1 VQQCTAM
8 ADLQLSLMMGANPRS
23 LPVLDG
29 IVKPEGIDLVC
40 TKGHP
45 SEIFWR
51 QLKFAEFDV
60 SEMSMSSYLMAL
72 AGGNRDWVGIPVFSA
87 RRFFHVG
94 IWIRNDRGIER
105 PEDLKGKRVGVPE
118 YQQTAALWTR
128 GALEH
133 EWGVKAQDIGEWFME
148 RTEAVSHGGATGFKP
163 PAGVK
168 LTHMSADTNIGEMLL
183 KGELDATI
191 LYIVDNNLVDRSK
204 ARLEDSPK
212 MRLLFPDQV
221 GEAHRYYQKT
231 KIWPI
236 NHAMVVRRSIA
247 EKHPWVVLNIFNA
260 FQRAKELY
268 LKELRELA
276 AGHLEVGLLPPESRK
291 ALSEDPYPYGV
302 KANRLVLETIAQ
314 YSHEQRLTPRQ
325 IPLEE
330 VFAEPTLDL

>member
-1 VQQCTAM
+1 
-8 ADLQLSLMMGANPRS
+8 MMGANPRS

-51 QLKFAEFDV
+51 QLKFAEFDL
-60 SEMSMSSYLMAL
+60 SEMSMSSYLMYL
-72 AGGNRDWVGIPVFSA
+72 AGGNRDWVGIPVFSQ
-87 RRFFHVG
+87 RRFFHTG

-128 GALEH
+128 GALQH
-133 EWGVKAQDIGEWFME
+133 EWGVTAQDIGEWFME
-148 RTEAVSHGGATGFKP
+148 RTEAVSHGGATGFQP
-163 PAGVK
+163 PSGVK

-183 KGELDATI
+183 EGELDATI

-212 MRLLFPDQV
+212 MRLLFPNQV
-221 GEAHRYYQKT
+221 AEGHRYFQKT
-231 KIWPI
+231 GIYPI
-236 NHAMVVRRSIA
+236 NHAMVVRRSIV
-247 EKHPWVVLNIFNA
+247 EKHPWVVLNIYNA
-260 FQRAKELY
+260 FTRAKEMY
-268 LKELRELA
+268 LKELRDLA
-276 AGHLEVGLLPPESRK
+276 GGHLETGLLPVEARK
-291 ALSEDPYPYGV
+291 AIAQDPYPYGV
-302 KANRLVLETIAQ
+302 KANRMVLETIAQ
-314 YSHEQRLTPRQ
+314 YSHEQGLTPRN
-325 IPLEE
+325 IKLEE